1 MAKEIKGWIIIR
13 GIEGW
18 EPAGGGRMAKKMYVL
33 RGEGRK
39 FRRHPEGEVKIFGSV
54 MKEGVKT

>member
-18 EPAGGGRMAKKMYVL
+18 EPAGGGRMAKNV
-33 RGEGRK
+33 RVAWGG
-39 FRRHPEGEVKIFGSV
+39 VKIPEAS
-54 MKEGVKT
+54 